1 MSRVSVSMDMRR
13 LGLEADDL
21 LMGIITLR
29 PPDDEDDD
37 WKCFCSDPPEP
48 KVTRG
53 RTGKEAMV
61 RLIKW
66 VAARR
71 KVYR

>member
-1 MSRVSVSMDMRR
+1 VSVNASMSVAR

-29 PPDDEDDD
+29 PDEDGDG
-37 WKCFCSDPPEP
+37 WFAFCSDPPEP

-61 RLIKW
+61 RLIRW

>member
-1 MSRVSVSMDMRR
+1 MNRITAQMTIAR

-21 LMGIITLR
+21 LMGLVTFR
-29 PPDDEDDD
+29 PDEEGG
-37 WKCFCSDPPEP
+37 WYCFCSDPPEP
-48 KVTRG
+48 KTTQG
-53 RTGKEAMV
+53 RTAREAFA

>member
-1 MSRVSVSMDMRR
+1 MSRVNAQMEIAR
-13 LGLEADDL
+13 LGLEADEL
-21 LMGIITLR
+21 LMGLVTFR
-29 PPDDEDDD
+29 PPEREGED
-37 WKCFCSDPPEP
+37 WFCFCSDPPEP
-48 KVTRG
+48 HTARG
-53 RTGKEAMV
+53 RTGREALV

>member
-1 MSRVSVSMDMRR
+1 VSVNASMSVAR

-29 PPDDEDDD
+29 PPEDSDDD

-61 RLIKW
+61 RLIRW

>member
-1 MSRVSVSMDMRR
+1 MSRISVSMSMTR

-21 LMGIITLR
+21 LMGNVSWR
-29 PPDDEDDD
+29 PPDGPDED
-37 WKCFCSDPPEP
+37 WACFCSNPPEP
-48 KVTRG
+48 HVTFG
-53 RTGKEAMV
+53 RSGKEAFA

-66 VAARR
+66 VGARR

>member
-1 MSRVSVSMDMRR
+1 MSRVNVSMDMAR

-21 LMGIITLR
+21 LMGLVTFR
-29 PPDDEDDD
+29 PPEAEGEP
-37 WKCFCSDPPEP
+37 WYCFCSDPPEP
-48 KVTRG
+48 RVEQG
-53 RTGKEAMV
+53 RTGKEALV
-61 RLIKW
+61 RLIKF